1 MGWCRWLLWWWG
13 GGGEGVCTCS
23 MVVTYVWMDVSPST
37 KMTTLCCL
45 KTRPTRTA
53 IHLRWWSRSVTSL
66 PARRTRRS
74 EGWPEQGS
82 GRQFSDWSLEYLAEV
97 GVQVNQNIMLWMNV
111 HRCIMRKSC
120 HWLSGVLTRG
130 AMLVCFSPVI
140 NRIKHFCSWLF
151 PSFWFYNQKSFGGL
165 ECLFLLLLK

>member
-1 MGWCRWLLWWWG
+1 MGWCWWLLWG
-13 GGGEGVCTCS
+13 GGGGGGGAGEGVCTCS
-23 MVVTYVWMDVSPST
+23 MVITHVWMNVCPST

-53 IHLRWWSRSVTSL
+53 IHLRWWSRSVMSL

-74 EGWPEQGS
+74 EGWPERGS
-82 GRQFSDWSLEYLAEV
+82 GRQFSDWSLGYLAEV

-120 HWLSGVLTRG
+120 NWLSGVLMRG
-130 AMLVCFSPVI
+130 AVLVCFSPEN
-140 NRIKHFCSWLF
+140 NRIKHFCSDSSLLF
-151 PSFWFYNQKSFGGL
+151 NFIIKSLLGG
-165 ECLFLLLLK
+165 